1 MKPRLLARSVYL
13 SIALI
18 VTMAVGGCIPVAI
31 PVPVT
36 KHLDPIKPD
45 AMPAGATKGA
55 TKGKIIEKFSFP
67 EAKTFDGRFFLY
79 THRWE
84 NHWMW
89 LVGVITPWF
98 ADGEAYHTPGRDKYA
113 KVLIEFDNHD
123 IFKRYAIHNCKT
135 NTTDARCGVRER
147 ALWAMIKKLLG
158 KDRAAQYREALTRT
172 ESLAKPLYEAV
183 ERADLAGINRLIGQG
198 ADVMAADLDG
208 GTLLHQAAS
217 EGHTA
222 VVELLLAKGADVMA
236 AGLDGG
242 TPLHQAASK
251 GHTAVVELLIAKG
264 ADVNAWKA
272 DAGTPLH
279 QAASEGH
286 IAVVELL
293 SIKGAD
299 VNAWSADTGTPL
311 HQAASKGHTA
321 VVELLLA
328 KKGVHVNAR
337 DGNGNTPLRSAVER
351 PIADIQNVAGKWRGK
366 GRTADG
372 HDFSITLIINE
383 DGSYEAKARWSS
395 GSLAGEG
402 TMRIIDGKLRWKSGS
417 TGLDITTI
425 LYEGKKGKRML
436 KTRRTDGL
444 TFKVK
449 QSKQSKKSAKRKSW
463 YATKGKSEKDKTAKK
478 KCAHLEKKNQHRCL
492 SM

>member
-1 MKPRLLARSVYL
+1 MKARLLARSVYL

-45 AMPAGATKGA
+45 AMPAGATKG
-55 TKGKIIEKFSFP
+55 KIIEKFSFP

-79 THRWE
+79 THGWE
-84 NHWMW
+84 SHWMW
-89 LVGVITPWF
+89 LVGVITPWGG
-98 ADGEAYHTPGRDKYA
+98 DGEAYHTSGRDKHA
-113 KVLIEFDNHD
+113 TVLIEFDNHD
-123 IFKRYAIHNCKT
+123 IFKRYATHKCKT
-135 NTTDARCGVRER
+135 NTTDARCDVSSEK

-172 ESLAKPLYEAV
+172 ESLAKSLYEAV
-183 ERADLAGINRLIGQG
+183 ERTDRAGINRLIGQG
-198 ADVMAADLDG
+198 ADVNAGAGDG
-208 GTLLHQAAS
+208 HTPLHQAAS

-222 VVELLLAKGADVMA
+222 VVELLIAKGADAMA

-242 TPLHQAASK
+242 TPLHQAASN

-286 IAVVELL
+286 TAVVELL
-293 SIKGAD
+293 IAKGAD
-299 VNAWSADTGTPL
+299 VNAWSADPGTPL

-337 DGNGNTPLRSAVER
+337 DENGYTPLRSAVNLGRE
-351 PIADIQNVAGKWRGK
+351 DI
-366 GRTADG
+366 
-372 HDFSITLIINE
+372 IEL
-383 DGSYEAKARWSS
+383 
-395 GSLAGEG
+395 
-402 TMRIIDGKLRWKSGS
+402 LR
-417 TGLDITTI
+417 
-425 LYEGKKGKRML
+425 
-436 KTRRTDGL
+436 
-444 TFKVK
+444 
-449 QSKQSKKSAKRKSW
+449 
-463 YATKGKSEKDKTAKK
+463 
-478 KCAHLEKKNQHRCL
+478 QHGGV
-492 SM
+492 M